1 MARAWYLPQFE
12 KQLTGSACG
21 PYNCNM
27 SASAMAAQQVSLGAI
42 NTSPDELRKLSG
54 TAWECTDNSH
64 LNDGTNIKDAAT
76 ALARKGVHLTIFDS
90 TDGQDFND
98 VIAALK
104 GGRFAVVHGD
114 YDQVPTKLRGD
125 KDFLGLHSVFFQEYV
140 ASVTLYNGTK
150 GPAIRVGDG
159 LNDGRRA
166 GIPNG
171 YVWWPVGVAKNYAV
185 KFPGGGLTFGVI
197 DRRRLEARVNA
208 NVRTKPSLS
217 GAIIRTAPRGTD
229 FTWGAVQIG
238 QSVGGDRRWYR
249 VWDSARGVVGFM
261 HASVI
266 RGI

>member
-1 MARAWYLPQFE
+1 VARAWYLANYE

-27 SASAMAAQQVSLGAI
+27 AASAMLAQQVSLGAI
-42 NTSPDELRKLSG
+42 NTAPDELRKLSG
-54 TAWECTDNSH
+54 TAWECTDNNK

-76 ALARKGVHLTIFDS
+76 ALARKGVHLTIYDS
-90 TDGQDFND
+90 TDGRTFTMLTS
-98 VIAALK
+98 ALK
-104 GGRFAVVHGD
+104 EGRFAVVHGD
-114 YDQVPTKLRGD
+114 YDQVPRQLRGD
-125 KDFLGLHSVFFQEYV
+125 KDFLGLHSVFFHEYAAQV
-140 ASVTLYNGTK
+140 ALYNGTR
-150 GPAIRVGDG
+150 GPGIRVGDG

-171 YVWWPVGVAKNYAV
+171 YVWWPLKVAENYAV
-185 KFPGGGLTFGVI
+185 KFPGGGLTYGLM

-208 NVRTKPSLS
+208 NVRTKPALS
-217 GAIIRTAPRGTD
+217 GKIIRTAPKGTD

-238 QSVGGDRRWYR
+238 QAVGGDRRWYR
-249 VWDSARGVVGFM
+249 VWDTSKGVVGFM